1 MEEEENQENNFQNN
15 NINNM
20 NNDNNNENNN
30 EMNNNNNNIN
40 NQEME
45 GSQEEENMED
55 NDDNKLMYIYEWVDS
70 IPLSRQKKNI
80 SRDFNDAVLL
90 AEMIKYH
97 YPRLVDLHNYPS
109 ASSTKAKLVNWETL
123 NKKVLKKLGV
133 KVNKA
138 EITDIINS
146 KPNAIEN
153 LLGRL
158 YHVIHGIP
166 QENPNPNPK
175 KNDNFGQ
182 NSNNV
187 LRNNKLMN
195 NNQMMD
201 NDNMMMNNEE
211 NNELINA
218 INEKDQEIA
227 NLKGFIEDLEQ
238 KLKNSNEKQNQL
250 ELKIK
255 ELTSL
260 LLQ

>member
-1 MEEEENQENNFQNN
+1 MEEEENPENFQNN
-15 NINNM
+15 N
-20 NNDNNNENNN
+20 NENNH
-30 EMNNNNNNIN
+30 N
-40 NQEME
+40 NQEIE
-45 GSQEEENMED
+45 GSQEEENVED

-133 KVNKA
+133 KITKN
-138 EITDIINS
+138 EINDIINS

-158 YHVIHGIP
+158 YHVIHGLP
-166 QENPNPNPK
+166 QESTNSK
-175 KNDNFGQ
+175 KNENFSQ
-182 NSNNV
+182 HNNNNV
-187 LRNNKLMN
+187 LRNKPMN
-195 NNQMMD
+195 HMNENNI
-201 NDNMMMNNEE
+201 NNEE
-211 NNELINA
+211 GNELMNA

-227 NLKGFIEDLEQ
+227 NLKEYIETLEQ

-255 ELTSL
+255 ELNAL

>member
-1 MEEEENQENNFQNN
+1 MEEEPDNLQ
-15 NINNM
+15 
-20 NNDNNNENNN
+20 NNNENNN
-30 EMNNNNNNIN
+30 N
-40 NQEME
+40 NQENE
-45 GSQEEENMED
+45 GLQEEDNIED
-55 NDDNKLMYIYEWVDS
+55 NEDNKLMYIYEWVDS

-133 KVNKA
+133 KITKN
-138 EITDIINS
+138 EINDIINS

-158 YHVIHGIP
+158 YHVIHGLP
-166 QENPNPNPK
+166 QESTNSK
-175 KNDNFGQ
+175 KNENFSQ
-182 NSNNV
+182 HNNNNV
-187 LRNNKLMN
+187 LRNKPMN
-195 NNQMMD
+195 HMNENII
-201 NDNMMMNNEE
+201 NNEE
-211 NNELINA
+211 GNELMNA

-227 NLKGFIEDLEQ
+227 NLKEYIETLEQ

-255 ELTSL
+255 ELNAL

>member
-1 MEEEENQENNFQNN
+1 MEEEENQENYQQN
-15 NINNM
+15 
-20 NNDNNNENNN
+20 NNNENNN
-30 EMNNNNNNIN
+30 INNNN
-40 NQEME
+40 QEIE
-45 GSQEEENMED
+45 GSQEEENLED

-90 AEMIKYH
+90 GEMIKYH

-133 KVNKA
+133 KINKN
-138 EITDIINS
+138 EINDIINS
-146 KPNAIEN
+146 RPNAIEN

-158 YHVIHGIP
+158 YQVIHGLP
-166 QENPNPNPK
+166 QESTNSK
-175 KNDNFGQ
+175 KNENFQ
-182 NSNNV
+182 NNNNV
-187 LRNNKLMN
+187 LRNKQMN
-195 NNQMMD
+195 NQMNNQMMNNI
-201 NDNMMMNNEE
+201 NDNNMNNDESA
-211 NNELINA
+211 ELINA

-227 NLKGFIEDLEQ
+227 NLKEYIETLEQ
-238 KLKNSNEKQNQL
+238 KLKTSNEKQNQL

-255 ELTSL
+255 ELNSL